1 MTALVS
7 ASRRVRLASKR
18 QRLAVTARMRLTLVL
33 AVFGLG
39 MASILMRLT
48 FIGVFGEQ
56 AQAASRSSHV
66 DPGRGDIVD
75 RNGVPLARTIQGY
88 AIRVVPERLIGDRKA
103 LAASLSEIFP
113 DTSEARFLAL
123 LNNKKPTYLRRRAV
137 PEEVNKVHMLGEV
150 GIEYPREQER
160 FYPQLQL
167 AAHVLGYVGHPERKN
182 AAGQMV
188 PSVAEEGMMG
198 MERALQKQLVDPVQR
213 LTPAALS
220 IDIRVQAALEDELG
234 RAMKSYDAKA
244 AAGIV
249 LDVDTGE
256 VMAMTSL
263 PSFNP
268 NRFDAS
274 SAPFEANQVT
284 YRFFELGSTFKPLT
298 VAAAIDA
305 GTVTD
310 LSRRY
315 DATAPLKVG
324 GFQIRDLHSQRRW
337 LNVPETLI
345 HSSNIVTARIADE
358 LGPERFQK
366 VMRDLHF
373 DRPAE
378 INLHERAKPLWPA
391 NWGRLTNMT
400 VGYGHGIAVSPLHLA
415 SGYAAMVNGGLYR
428 PATLVKL
435 DPREVPRGDQV
446 FKPATSARMRQLLRM
461 IVKDG
466 TGRKADAPGFRVGGK
481 TGSAEKPGAG
491 GYKRSSVVATFAAV
505 FPMDAPR
512 YVVLI
517 MIDEP
522 AGNQAS
528 SFQRT
533 AGWTAA
539 PVVARLVPRIGP
551 MLDIIPDDRRDV
563 DVSELMPLLWK
574 APVKAQATVKAKPK
588 ANNDDG

>member
-1 MTALVS
+1 MTAL
-7 ASRRVRLASKR
+7 ASGSHRVRLASKR
-18 QRLAVTARMRLTLVL
+18 QHMTLTAQVRLVAVL
-33 AVFGLG
+33 ALFGIG
-39 MASILMRLT
+39 VGAILLRLT
-48 FIGVFGEQ
+48 FIGLFGEQ
-56 AQAASRSSHV
+56 AQAATRSGLV

-75 RNGVPLARTIQGY
+75 RNGVPLARTIDGY
-88 AIRVVPERLIGDRKA
+88 AIRVVPERLIGDRKV
-103 LAASLSEIFP
+103 LAGELAQIFP
-113 DTSEARFLAL
+113 DTSEARFLEL
-123 LNNKKPTYLRRRAV
+123 LSRKRPSYLRHRAV
-137 PEEVNKVHMLGEV
+137 PEEVNRVHALGEV
-150 GIEYPREQER
+150 GIEFPREKER

-167 AAHVLGYVGHPERKN
+167 AAHVLGYVHPDGH
-182 AAGQMV
+182 GV
-188 PSVAEEGMMG
+188 SG
-198 MERALQKQLVDPVQR
+198 MERALDAELLDPKMR

-249 LDVDTGE
+249 LDVETGE

-268 NRFDAS
+268 NQFNAS
-274 SAPFEANQVT
+274 SAAFEANQVT

-305 GTVTD
+305 GTVTN
-310 LSRRY
+310 LARRY
-315 DATAPLKVG
+315 DASRPLKVA
-324 GFQIRDLHSQRRW
+324 GFQIRDSHSSGRW
-337 LNVPETLI
+337 LNVPETLV
-345 HSSNIVTARIADE
+345 HSSNIVTAQIADE
-358 LGPERFQK
+358 LGPERLQA
-366 VMRDLHF
+366 VMRKLHF

-378 INLHERAKPLWPA
+378 INLRETVKPLWPA
-391 NWGRLTNMT
+391 SWGRLTNMT
-400 VGYGHGIAVSPLHLA
+400 VSYGHGIAVSPLHLA
-415 SGYAAMVNGGLYR
+415 SAYAAMVNGGVYR
-428 PATLVKL
+428 PATLLKL
-435 DPREVPRGDQV
+435 KPREVPRGDRV
-446 FKPATSARMRQLLRM
+446 FKASTSARMNQLLRM
-461 IVKDG
+461 IVRDG
-466 TGRKADAPGFRVGGK
+466 TGRKAEAPGFRVGGK

-512 YVVLI
+512 FVVLI

-551 MLDIIPDDRRDV
+551 MLGIIPDDRRDV

-574 APVKAQATVKAKPK
+574 APVKAAGAAKPEDP
-588 ANNDDG
+588 A

>member
-1 MTALVS
+1 MTAL
-7 ASRRVRLASKR
+7 ASGSHRVRLASKR
-18 QRLAVTARMRLTLVL
+18 QHMTLTAQVRLVAVL
-33 AVFGLG
+33 ALFGIG
-39 MASILMRLT
+39 MGAILLRLT

-56 AQAASRSSHV
+56 AQAATRSTLV

-75 RNGVPLARTIQGY
+75 RNGVPLARTINGY
-88 AIRVVPERLIGDRKA
+88 AIRVVPERLIGDRRQ
-103 LAASLSEIFP
+103 LARSLAGIFP
-113 DTSEARFLAL
+113 DTSEARFFEL
-123 LNNKKPTYLRRRAV
+123 LSRKKPTYLRDRAM
-137 PEEVNKVHMLGEV
+137 PEEVNRVHALGEV
-150 GIEYPREQER
+150 GIEYPREKER

-167 AAHVLGYVGHPERKN
+167 AAHVLGYVHPDGH
-182 AAGQMV
+182 GV
-188 PSVAEEGMMG
+188 SG
-198 MERALQKQLVDPVQR
+198 MERALDTELLDPKLR
-213 LTPAALS
+213 LTPVALS
-220 IDIRVQAALEDELG
+220 VDIRVQAALEDELG
-234 RAMKSYDAKA
+234 RAMKAYDAKA

-249 LDVDTGE
+249 LDVQTGE
-256 VMAMTSL
+256 VMGMTSL

-274 SAPFEANQVT
+274 SAVFEANQVT

-315 DATAPLKVG
+315 DASRPLKVG
-324 GFQIRDLHSQRRW
+324 GFQIRDSHSSGRW
-337 LNVPETLI
+337 LNVPETLV
-345 HSSNIVTARIADE
+345 HSSNIVTAQIADE
-358 LGPERFQK
+358 LGPERLQK

-378 INLHERAKPLWPA
+378 INLRERVKPLWPA

-415 SGYAAMVNGGLYR
+415 SAYAAMVNGGLYR
-428 PATLVKL
+428 PATLSKL
-435 DPREVPRGDQV
+435 KPGEVPRGERV
-446 FKPATSARMRQLLRM
+446 FKASTSARMNQLLRM
-461 IVKDG
+461 IVRDG
-466 TGRKADAPGFRVGGK
+466 TGRKAEAPGFRVGGK

-491 GYKRSSVVATFAAV
+491 GYNRSSVVATFAAV
-505 FPMDAPR
+505 FPMDSPR

-522 AGNQAS
+522 AGNEAS

-551 MLDIIPDDRRDV
+551 MLGIIPDDRRDV

-574 APVKAQATVKAKPK
+574 APVKAQAKAQAKSK
-588 ANNDDG
+588 AEGPA